1 MHLYRLGS
9 LGCLRVAG
17 VEWVVWLRLAG
28 SGMGCQRVALG
39 GRGWRVAGSGRR
51 AQSLWDGRAANEGLY
66 LSHPKILNNSVPE

>member
-17 VEWVVWLRLAG
+17 VEWVAWLRLAG
-28 SGMGCQRVALG
+28 SGMGWQRMALG

-51 AQSLWDGRAANEGLY
+51 AQSLWDGRAEVGGL
-66 LSHPKILNNSVPE
+66 